1 MSFCVGWVGSFNF
14 MYLHRVTTNYHR
26 PFLASVDPEPDGYHL
41 PRFSDIHIQAA
52 MDRLLLPLAI
62 DYHF

>member
-1 MSFCVGWVGSFNF
+1 MSFRVRWVGPFNF
-14 MYLHRVTTNYHR
+14 MYRHRVTTNYHR
-26 PFLASVDPEPDGYHL
+26 PFPASVDPEPDGYHL
-41 PRFSDIHIQAA
+41 PRFSDTHVQAA